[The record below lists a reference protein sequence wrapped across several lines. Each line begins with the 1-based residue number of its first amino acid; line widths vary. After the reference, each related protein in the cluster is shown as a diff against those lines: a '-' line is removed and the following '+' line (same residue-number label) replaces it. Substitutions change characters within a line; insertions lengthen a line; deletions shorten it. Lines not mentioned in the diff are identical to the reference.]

1 MRKCI
6 SCLNCMKGLMGGTGI
21 HCAVNAQACNEV
33 ERCDLRRD
41 GAGRKVAVI
50 GGGAAGLEAA
60 RVLALRDFQ
69 VTLFEQRAELG
80 GDMIYAA
87 EPPKKDKILWYV
99 QYQRDEMARLGVD
112 VRLNTKATPEDVAAL
127 EPYAVLVLSLIHI

>member
-1 MRKCI
+1 
-6 SCLNCMKGLMGGTGI
+6 MGGTGI

-69 VTLFEQRAELG
+69 VTLF
-80 GDMIYAA
+80 
-87 EPPKKDKILWYV
+87 
-99 QYQRDEMARLGVD
+99 
-112 VRLNTKATPEDVAAL
+112 
-127 EPYAVLVLSLIHI
+127 

>member
-1 MRKCI
+1 MYKR
-6 SCLNCMKGLMGGTGI
+6 
-21 HCAVNAQACNEV
+21 Q
-33 ERCDLRRD
+33 
-41 GAGRKVAVI
+41 
-50 GGGAAGLEAA
+50 GLEAA

-112 VRLNTKATPEDVAAL
+112 VRLNTKATPCLLYTSRCV
-127 EPYAVLVLSLIHI
+127 